1 MSGYTINIETAT
13 LENPHFRKVLF
24 TTPRSQLV
32 LMTLQAGEEIGAET
46 HDDHDQFFRVEAGE
60 GKAIVGNDTYPLA
73 DGVVVVV
80 PAGQH
85 HNVINTGKEPL
96 RLYTLYMPPEHPDG
110 IIHKTKAE
118 ADAYEA
124 EQHG

>member
-24 TTPRSQLV
+24 TTPLSQLV

-46 HDDHDQFFRVEAGE
+46 HDDHDQFFRVEAGQ
-60 GKAIVGNDTYPLA
+60 GKAIVGKDTYPLE

-80 PAGQH
+80 PAGEH
-85 HNVINTGKEPL
+85 HNVINTGNEPL
-96 RLYTLYMPPEHPDG
+96 KLYTLYMPPEHPDG
-110 IIHKTKAE
+110 IIHKNKAE